1 MYGTD
6 YEGGKIVGHDGQW
19 YAGKKGA
26 KPDLFMPT
34 APKVGQ
40 KTETKFYCRG
50 VGLVRE
56 QGPGVQIDLTRY
68 R

>member
-1 MYGTD
+1 MPG
-6 YEGGKIVGHDGQW
+6 
-19 YAGKKGA
+19 
-26 KPDLFMPT
+26 LFMPT
-34 APKVGQ
+34 ATKVGQ

-50 VGLVRE
+50 VGLVRV